1 MKVAFLID
9 DGIVLSGVYNRRRF
23 VPDNKGCGFHYQVIA
38 ESDIGK
44 ILFFNEDLANMC
56 VEEPHNEKRQYL
68 IKLKTD
74 EFHDDY
80 SKVISARSRKDA
92 IDKIADYLYQKNRV
106 GVWNIYHI
114 LENYDTDN
122 IEDFWKREKIIQ
134 CGSHGQYVRLIKA
147 VEFVK

>member
-9 DGIVLSGVYNRRRF
+9 DGVVLSGVYNRRRF

-38 ESDIGK
+38 ENDIGK
-44 ILFFNEDLANMC
+44 ILFFNEGLANMV
-56 VEEPHNEKRQYL
+56 VETPCEYSKQY
-68 IKLKTD
+68 IVKIKTD

-80 SKVISARSRKDA
+80 SKVVTAKSRKEA
-92 IDKIADYLYQKNRV
+92 IDKIADDLYKKNAV

-122 IEDFWKREKIIQ
+122 IEDYWKREKIIQ
-134 CGSHGQYVRLIKA
+134 CGSHGQYVRLIRATELIK
-147 VEFVK
+147 